1 MLCAGTE
8 AVRTPITRP
17 PFRLS
22 LQIDHNF
29 SGRYQSIQ
37 ICRMILFTIPP
48 SVENDP
54 FKLDGE
60 RFATSD
66 SYQGDLILGTLSL
79 RISLSAAISSISLL
93 VPDYN

>member
-1 MLCAGTE
+1 
-8 AVRTPITRP
+8 
-17 PFRLS
+17 
-22 LQIDHNF
+22 
-29 SGRYQSIQ
+29 
-37 ICRMILFTIPP
+37 MILFTIPP

-93 VPDYN
+93 VPDYH